1 MTNISVIILQKNEAL
16 HIKRCIERFLEP
28 RLAWMSEAGGK
39 VILDH
44 GEIHFRPMGKA
55 F

>member
-44 GEIHFRPMGKA
+44 GEIRFRPRSDG

>member
-39 VILDH
+39 VILDQ
-44 GEIHFRPMGKA
+44 GEIRFRPRRDL

>member
-1 MTNISVIILQKNEAL
+1 MILESVGPLEIAYSL
-16 HIKRCIERFLEP
+16 HFERFLEP

-44 GEIHFRPMGKA
+44 EEIRFRPRSDG

>member
-28 RLAWMSEAGGK
+28 RVAWMSEAGGK
-39 VILDH
+39 VILDQ
-44 GEIHFRPMGKA
+44 GAMGFRPRAGL